1 MFKIRAQNQGF
12 LSAGQKCSWWE
23 ERSGKAGG
31 RAPPP
36 QPRPVLFYHR
46 RRNSYS
52 GFASSFNPPKPA
64 PSFAPSDT
72 GPPLS
77 IASIDSIPM
86 ASPNP
91 PGEHPSSQDVSV
103 ANKSFSKALE
113 LSHNIQETTVVP
125 DKTTED
131 IPGVRFSSAVE
142 EISPTKPAAPEES
155 SSITDERHE
164 SSPFTEVTADQ
175 LKAFTK
181 SLQGRPLQELR
192 LNNCQF
198 EAFSLPASRV
208 PSNEDESGQ
217 STRLPTPTSVSFQ
230 SPHSSPRLSALASPP
245 LTPAGSGQASTE
257 RKSREGPTANEPPII
272 TPQPSASH
280 EKQSLAPDRR
290 PSAQRA
296 SSDHAVRRASSAE
309 EQHKSH
315 RRGMFG
321 AGAGSVPVSRESS
334 PSRSSASNFY
344 SKPVTPGGDAN
355 DPYAKGRRPAP
366 APHTTKHSIDPRFIF
381 SRKKKHSSPHGSKAT
396 LNEKRASS
404 IFGSTRNSTE
414 ELARNDSAS
423 TGIVNPG
430 HGSMADLK
438 RFFRKSAH
446 NHHHK
451 KRESS
456 PAPSIKAGT
465 KTPPSSKSTQ
475 QLPFGEDHG
484 LSSKYGKLGKFLGS
498 GAGGSVRLMKRK
510 DDGTVFAVKEFRA
523 RHTYETEKEYNK
535 KVTAEFCVGSTLHHG
550 NIIETLDILQEKGR
564 WYEVMEYAPFDLF
577 AIVMTGRMS
586 REEITCCF
594 LQILNGV
601 TYLHS
606 VGLAHR
612 DLKLDNVVVSDK
624 GIMKI
629 IDFGSAHVFKYPF
642 ETDTVAAKGI
652 VGSDPYLAP
661 EVYDSKDY
669 DAVAVDIWSLAI
681 IFCCMTLRRFPWKVP
696 RMTDN
701 SFKLFAADPTPG
713 HDPKKL
719 VAPSKST
726 NDLTSTP
733 ARDFLSEDETKHK
746 SHHDP
751 QDRKED
757 GASQPAS
764 ATNDSKAPATTGDKK
779 EVIRGPWRILRLLPR
794 ESRHIVSRML
804 ELDPKNRARMD
815 EILQEPWVADT
826 VICQQFDHGEVV
838 PADNHTHVLEPP
850 ANQQEKK

>member
-1 MFKIRAQNQGF
+1 
-12 LSAGQKCSWWE
+12 
-23 ERSGKAGG
+23 
-31 RAPPP
+31 
-36 QPRPVLFYHR
+36 
-46 RRNSYS
+46 
-52 GFASSFNPPKPA
+52 
-64 PSFAPSDT
+64 
-72 GPPLS
+72 
-77 IASIDSIPM
+77 M

-91 PGEHPSSQDVSV
+91 SHELPSRPKDLSEAPESTQKPQQVPEVKEDAPQDVS
-103 ANKSFSKALE
+103 
-113 LSHNIQETTVVP
+113 
-125 DKTTED
+125 
-131 IPGVRFSSAVE
+131 GVRFSSAVE
-142 EISPTKPAAPEES
+142 EISPTQPVTVEPS
-155 SSITDERHE
+155 SSNLEQEDRDQA
-164 SSPFTEVTADQ
+164 SPFTEVTADQ

-181 SLQGRPLQELR
+181 SLHGRPLQELR

-217 STRLPTPTSVSFQ
+217 STRLPTPTSASFQ
-230 SPHSSPRLSALASPP
+230 SPHSSPQISSLASPP
-245 LTPAGSGQASTE
+245 LTPAGSGQA
-257 RKSREGPTANEPPII
+257 REGSKPSDPPII
-272 TPQPSASH
+272 TPQPSSSH
-280 EKQSLAPDRR
+280 EKASPAPDRR

-296 SSDHAVRRASSAE
+296 ASDHAVRRASSAE
-309 EQHKSH
+309 EQHQPH

-321 AGAGSVPVSRESS
+321 GGAGSVPASRESS
-334 PSRSSASNFY
+334 PSRSSASHFY
-344 SKPVTPGGDAN
+344 SKPFTPGGDKN

-366 APHTTKHSIDPRFIF
+366 AAHTTKNSIDPRFIF
-381 SRKKKHSSPHGSKAT
+381 SRKKKHSSPHGSKAN
-396 LNEKRASS
+396 LNEKRGSS
-404 IFGSTRNSTE
+404 IFGGSARNSSE
-414 ELARNDSAS
+414 ELSHNDSAT
-423 TGIVNPG
+423 TGSLHPG
-430 HGSMADLK
+430 QGSMADLK
-438 RFFRKSAH
+438 RFFRKGGHH
-446 NHHHK
+446 NK

-456 PAPSIKAGT
+456 PAPSIKSSKA
-465 KTPPSSKSTQ
+465 PSTVGKSTQ
-475 QLPFGEDHG
+475 QLPFGDDHG

-577 AIVMTGRMS
+577 AIVMTGKMT

-612 DLKLDNVVVSDK
+612 DLKLDNVVVSSK

-642 ETDTVAAKGI
+642 ETGTVPAKGI

-661 EVYDSKDY
+661 EVYDAKEY

-713 HDPKKL
+713 HDPRKL
-719 VAPSKST
+719 IAPSKST
-726 NDLTSTP
+726 NDLTTTP
-733 ARDFLSEDETKHK
+733 ARDFLSEDETKK
-746 SHHDP
+746 QS
-751 QDRKED
+751 QERKPE
-757 GASQPAS
+757 GASAQAS
-764 ATNDSKAPATTGDKK
+764 SANDSKTPASGEKK

-804 ELDPKNRARMD
+804 DLDPKKRARME

-838 PADNHTHVLEPP
+838 PAEDHTHILEPP
-850 ANQQEKK
+850 ANQQPEKK